1 MYSINDPT
9 IHTNM
14 ICEDVAV
21 DRRIIDASRGTNG
34 CISIE
39 SQSWWTYS
47 VTVQKTD
54 TAQDIIVPVAVRG
67 LKALYFNRACTSLD
81 GFISTSCTQKWYT
94 NY

>member
-14 ICEDVAV
+14 ICDDLAV
-21 DRRIIDASRGTNG
+21 DRRIIDASRGTGG

-47 VTVQKTD
+47 VTVKKTD
-54 TAQDIIVPVAVRG
+54 TAQNIIVPFSVSG
-67 LKALYFNRACTSLD
+67 
-81 GFISTSCTQKWYT
+81 
-94 NY
+94 